1 MTKPNYKQ
9 LYKKYGGQPHQI
21 RQRAMRN
28 KARSML
34 GLKKGDKR
42 EVDHIIPLSKGGSNK
57 LSNLRA
63 VSFAT
68 NRSKG
73 ATISK
78 K

>member
-1 MTKPNYKQ
+1 
-9 LYKKYGGQPHQI
+9 
-21 RQRAMRN
+21 MRN